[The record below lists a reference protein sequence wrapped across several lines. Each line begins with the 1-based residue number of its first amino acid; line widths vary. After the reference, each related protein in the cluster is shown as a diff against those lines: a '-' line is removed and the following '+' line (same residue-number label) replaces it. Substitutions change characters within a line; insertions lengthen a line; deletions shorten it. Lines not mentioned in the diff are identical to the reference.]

1 MKKRTPISKIMSN
14 DIITINKTQSIREVS
29 EIIRDKN
36 IRHVPV
42 VSGEKII
49 GMLSKVDLQK
59 ISFVNT
65 VDGDE
70 LTTALYDGLNIE
82 QVMTKD
88 VKVVQKN
95 DTIYDVATILSKNE
109 FHSLPVLENEKLVG
123 IVTTTD
129 LIKYLVD
136 QYWTFYFRKGSIYL
150 ISRCFNNT
158 VVLGVFVSNFRCI
171 SPSKSLTSST
181 VPNCLRLFFNSNST
195 WLPTNSFQSR
205 FPYLF
210 F

>member
-1 MKKRTPISKIMSN
+1 MKKRTPISKIMTE
-14 DIITINKTQSIREVS
+14 DIITVNKTQSIKEVS
-29 EIIRDKN
+29 DIIKDKN

-65 VDGDE
+65 VDSDD
-70 LTTALYDGLNIE
+70 LTTALYDGLNIK

-88 VKVVQKN
+88 VKVAQKS
-95 DTIYDVATILSKNE
+95 DTIYEVASILSKNE
-109 FHSLPVLENEKLVG
+109 FHSLPVVEQDKLVG

-136 QYWTFYFRKGSIYL
+136 QY
-150 ISRCFNNT
+150 
-158 VVLGVFVSNFRCI
+158 
-171 SPSKSLTSST
+171 
-181 VPNCLRLFFNSNST
+181 
-195 WLPTNSFQSR
+195 
-205 FPYLF
+205 
-210 F
+210 

>member
-1 MKKRTPISKIMSN
+1 MKKRTPISKIMTE
-14 DIITINKTQSIREVS
+14 DIITVNKTQSIKEVS
-29 EIIRDKN
+29 DIIKDKN

-42 VSGEKII
+42 VSSEKII

-65 VDGDE
+65 VDSDD

-88 VKVVQKN
+88 VKVVQKS
-95 DTIYDVATILSKNE
+95 DTIYEVASILSKNE
-109 FHSLPVLENEKLVG
+109 FHSLPVVEQDKLVG

-136 QYWTFYFRKGSIYL
+136 QY
-150 ISRCFNNT
+150 
-158 VVLGVFVSNFRCI
+158 
-171 SPSKSLTSST
+171 
-181 VPNCLRLFFNSNST
+181 
-195 WLPTNSFQSR
+195 
-205 FPYLF
+205 
-210 F
+210 

>member
-1 MKKRTPISKIMSN
+1 MSN

-29 EIIRDKN
+29 DIIKDKN

-42 VSGEKII
+42 VSGEKVI

-88 VKVVQKN
+88 VKVVQKD

-123 IVTTTD
+123 IITTTD

-136 QYWTFYFRKGSIYL
+136 QY
-150 ISRCFNNT
+150 
-158 VVLGVFVSNFRCI
+158 
-171 SPSKSLTSST
+171 
-181 VPNCLRLFFNSNST
+181 
-195 WLPTNSFQSR
+195 
-205 FPYLF
+205 
-210 F
+210 

>member
-29 EIIRDKN
+29 EIIRYKN

-136 QYWTFYFRKGSIYL
+136 QY
-150 ISRCFNNT
+150 
-158 VVLGVFVSNFRCI
+158 
-171 SPSKSLTSST
+171 
-181 VPNCLRLFFNSNST
+181 
-195 WLPTNSFQSR
+195 
-205 FPYLF
+205 
-210 F
+210 

>member
-1 MKKRTPISKIMSN
+1 MSN

-29 EIIRDKN
+29 DIIKDEN

-42 VSGEKII
+42 VSGEKVI

-88 VKVVQKN
+88 VKVVQKD

-136 QYWTFYFRKGSIYL
+136 QH
-150 ISRCFNNT
+150 
-158 VVLGVFVSNFRCI
+158 
-171 SPSKSLTSST
+171 
-181 VPNCLRLFFNSNST
+181 
-195 WLPTNSFQSR
+195 
-205 FPYLF
+205 
-210 F
+210 

>member
-14 DIITINKTQSIREVS
+14 DIITVNKTQSIQEVS
-29 EIIRDKN
+29 NIIKDRK

-42 VSGEKII
+42 VSGEKVI

-70 LTTALYDGLNIE
+70 LTTALYDGLNIK
-82 QVMTKD
+82 QVMTKN

-95 DTIYDVATILSKNE
+95 DTIYDVATILSQNE
-109 FHSLPVLENEKLVG
+109 FHSLPVLEEDKLAG

-129 LIKYLVD
+129 LIKYLVEE
-136 QYWTFYFRKGSIYL
+136 Y
-150 ISRCFNNT
+150 
-158 VVLGVFVSNFRCI
+158 
-171 SPSKSLTSST
+171 
-181 VPNCLRLFFNSNST
+181 
-195 WLPTNSFQSR
+195 
-205 FPYLF
+205 
-210 F
+210 

>member
-1 MKKRTPISKIMSN
+1 MKKRTPISKIMTE
-14 DIITINKTQSIREVS
+14 DIITVNKTQSIKEVS
-29 EIIRDKN
+29 DIIKDKN

-42 VSGEKII
+42 VSSEKII

-65 VDGDE
+65 VDSDD

-88 VKVVQKN
+88 VKVVQKS
-95 DTIYDVATILSKNE
+95 DTIYEVASILSKNE
-109 FHSLPVLENEKLVG
+109 FHSLPVIEQDKLVG

-136 QYWTFYFRKGSIYL
+136 QY
-150 ISRCFNNT
+150 
-158 VVLGVFVSNFRCI
+158 
-171 SPSKSLTSST
+171 
-181 VPNCLRLFFNSNST
+181 
-195 WLPTNSFQSR
+195 
-205 FPYLF
+205 
-210 F
+210 

>member
-1 MKKRTPISKIMSN
+1 MKKRTPISKIMTE
-14 DIITINKTQSIREVS
+14 DIITVNKTQSIKEVS
-29 EIIRDKN
+29 DIIEDKN

-42 VSGEKII
+42 VSGDKVI

-65 VDGDE
+65 VDGDN

-95 DTIYDVATILSKNE
+95 DTIFDVATILSKNE
-109 FHSLPVLENEKLVG
+109 FHSLPVIEEERLIE

-136 QYWTFYFRKGSIYL
+136 QY
-150 ISRCFNNT
+150 
-158 VVLGVFVSNFRCI
+158 
-171 SPSKSLTSST
+171 
-181 VPNCLRLFFNSNST
+181 
-195 WLPTNSFQSR
+195 
-205 FPYLF
+205 
-210 F
+210 